1 MDGCAQ
7 EGSAVQGDLSV
18 SMTIKLFDF
27 YRTPRLVF
35 GPGRVK
41 DLGKIVASYGSK
53 VLVVTGGDSLDR
65 TGNWERCEE
74 SLKKASLRIH
84 RYRFRGE
91 PSPEIVDSAVKE
103 FAPLSVEA
111 VVAVGGGSV
120 MDCAKAVAAMLPLGE
135 PVTPYL
141 EGVGTKTHPGS
152 TLPFIAVP
160 TTAGTGSEATRNAV
174 ISRVG
179 RPGFKKSLRH
189 DNFTPVCAIVDP
201 ELTLPCPPQV
211 TAACGMDAFTQ
222 LLESYVS
229 PQASPVTDALA
240 LSGMEY
246 LAPALIPVSTNHGD
260 SLDLR
265 SSLAYA
271 SFLSGVTLAN
281 AGLGIIHGLA
291 APLGGLVCVPHGV
304 ICATLVEEA
313 CRMNIKRIRERR
325 GPDDIMLVK
334 YAKAGRILSGID
346 SPDLAASCDLLLDT
360 LDQWTQKLSIPR
372 LGQYGIS
379 ESDLDGLAT
388 QAGQKSNPV
397 QLDLSDVKA
406 ILRARL

>member
-1 MDGCAQ
+1 MR
-7 EGSAVQGDLSV
+7 ERIPSL
-18 SMTIKLFDF
+18 SMTIKAFDF

-41 DLGKIVASYGSK
+41 ELGQIATPYGAK

-74 SLKKASLRIH
+74 SLKKASLRVH
-84 RYRFRGE
+84 RYRFSGE
-91 PSPEIVDSAVKE
+91 PSPETVDSAVNE
-103 FAPLSVEA
+103 MAPLSVEA

-120 MDCAKAVAAMLPLGE
+120 IDCAKAVAAMLPLGE
-135 PVTPYL
+135 PVTAYL
-141 EGVGTKTHPGS
+141 EGVGTKTHPGR

-160 TTAGTGSEATRNAV
+160 TTAGTGSEGTKNAV
-174 ISRVG
+174 ISKVG
-179 RPGFKKSLRH
+179 RQGFKKSLRH

-201 ELTLPCPPQV
+201 ELTLTCPPQV

-240 LSGMEY
+240 LSGIEHM
-246 LAPALIPVSTNHGD
+246 ASALIPASTDQGD
-260 SLDLR
+260 DLSLR

-271 SFLSGVTLAN
+271 AFLSGITLAN

-291 APLGGLVCVPHGV
+291 APLGGRVPVPHGIV
-304 ICATLVEEA
+304 CATLLAEA
-313 CRMNIKRIRERR
+313 CRTNVKRLRELHR
-325 GPDDIMLVK
+325 PDDMMLVK
-334 YAKAGRILSGID
+334 FARLGRIISGARDADI
-346 SPDLAASCDLLLDT
+346 STSCDLLLQQ
-360 LDQWTQKLSIPR
+360 LDEWTRKLSIPH
-372 LGQYGIS
+372 LGQYGVS
-379 ESDLDGLAT
+379 ESDLDALAA
-388 QAGQKSNPV
+388 QAGQKNNPI
-397 QLDLSDVKA
+397 QLELKDIKA